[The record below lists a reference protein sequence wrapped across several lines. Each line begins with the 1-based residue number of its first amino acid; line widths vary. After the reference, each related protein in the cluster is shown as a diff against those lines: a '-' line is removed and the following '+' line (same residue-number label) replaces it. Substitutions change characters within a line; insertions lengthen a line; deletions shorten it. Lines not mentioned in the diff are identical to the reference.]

1 LFNAKM
7 TEALASES
15 RKKGIEKVSDSDW
28 RDAAVKK
35 GAARIGE
42 GMRGA
47 VDKQASGYSPFK
59 SALEGVSL
67 PGRSVDAMANI
78 DNRVKPIVSVLVAK
92 KKELLG

>member
-1 LFNAKM
+1 M
-7 TEALASES
+7 TEALAEER

-47 VDKQASGYSPFK
+47 VDAQASGYSPFK
-59 SALEGVSL
+59 SALEGISL
-67 PGRSVDAMANI
+67 PARSADPIANI
-78 DNRVKPIVSVLVAK
+78 DNRVKPVVNVLVAK
-92 KKELLG
+92 KKELMG